1 VPGAGDTPLL
11 VKAQV
16 RDNRR
21 MTSHPRVTA
30 NARNWLIG
38 IAYLAS
44 YVALDALSYVQPM
57 LKLGITPWNPDAGLT
72 LAFLVIRGWRQAPW
86 TVAAAFAAEIFVHGA
101 PAPMFTLLCA
111 SGVVAAGYGTLA
123 YVLANRQFDP
133 LLASRRTAVEFGCA
147 TALTALA
154 VSCGYAAA
162 FVAAGVL
169 SINSAADAV
178 VRNWVGDLNGIL
190 TVTPLLL
197 ARPSVARAWR
207 VLRGSRGLIAVQGV
221 VLAVL
226 LWVVFRAR
234 PSGDLPLV
242 YVLFLPVVWI
252 TLTWGVLGASA
263 VTLLI
268 QIVLIAAAA
277 PRLSAGTL
285 IEVQYLLLTLAL
297 TGVLL
302 GAILSERANAL
313 AQVAAGE
320 AEQRALLDAAPDAVL
335 ATDAAGYI
343 TSANLAAKQLF
354 EAPDTAIQN
363 THVVRWLPDLRL
375 AADTERMR
383 LAGVRANAQ
392 RFPAEVACVRLNA
405 PAREGYLLIVRD
417 MTEHDR
423 AQMQLRERDTALAR
437 AMRFALAG
445 ELATALTH
453 ELNQPITALVSYLK
467 SVEILLEPL
476 EMRDSRLID
485 TLHKA
490 ARESHRASD
499 VIRRLRDFY
508 SGAAA
513 NVSRVDI
520 RVLVHGVLSAF
531 TDRAARLDIEVTHD
545 IRLAEE
551 VCTDGIQLQMVLHN
565 LIGNSIDALA
575 DGPSATRRVHIT
587 IAALQDTMRIVV
599 EDTGPGVP
607 EEIRSQL
614 FEPFVTSKVDG
625 MGLGLAI
632 SRSLLRS
639 QGGELSLDSSLSTG
653 CRFVVELPLAANI
666 TKVVA

>member
-1 VPGAGDTPLL
+1 MTRRPMVSAD
-11 VKAQV
+11 A
-16 RDNRR
+16 RD
-21 MTSHPRVTA
+21 
-30 NARNWLIG
+30 WLIG
-38 IAYLAS
+38 IGYLGS

-72 LAFLVIRGWRQAPW
+72 LAFLLMRGWRQAPW
-86 TVAAAFAAEIFVHGA
+86 TVAAAFAAEILVHGA
-101 PAPMFTLLCA
+101 PAPVFTLLCA

-123 YVLANRQFDP
+123 YVLTKGTFDP

-147 TALTALA
+147 AALTALA
-154 VSCGYAAA
+154 VSGGYAAA

-197 ARPSVARAWR
+197 ARPTAARAWGA
-207 VLRGSRGLIAVQGV
+207 LRSHRGLIAVQGA

-242 YVLFLPVVWI
+242 YILFLPVVWI

-268 QIVLIAAAA
+268 QIVLIGAAA

-302 GAILSERANAL
+302 GAILSERENAL

-335 ATDAAGYI
+335 ATDSDGHI

-354 EAPDTAIQN
+354 KAPDTAIQN
-363 THVVRWLPDLRL
+363 TDVARWLPDLRL
-375 AADTERMR
+375 AADTERIR

-392 RFPAEVACVRLNA
+392 RFPAEVACVRLSA

-417 MTEHDR
+417 MTEHDQ

-467 SVEILLEPL
+467 SVEILVEPL

-520 RVLVHGVLSAF
+520 QALAHGVLSAF
-531 TDRAARLDIEVTHD
+531 ADRAARLNIDVTHD
-545 IRLAEE
+545 IRVAEE

-565 LIGNSIDALA
+565 LIANSIDAIA
-575 DGPSATRRVHIT
+575 DGPSGTRRVHIGIT
-587 IAALQDTMRIVV
+587 ASQGMMRIVV
-599 EDTGPGVP
+599 EDSGTGVP

-653 CRFVVELPLAANI
+653 SRFVVELPLAASI